1 MEHGLNDRISRLRRE
16 SLETEA
22 HIDMERAKIETE
34 VYRRYEGTVSV
45 PELRALVLKH
55 YFAEKTLYIGEGE
68 LLVGEKGN
76 GPQAAPTFPEL
87 CCHTVQDLHVMNDRE
102 LISFKVR
109 KEDYA
114 FQEKEMIQFWE
125 RRYIRHRILDKM
137 TPEWKKAYQ
146 CGIFTEF
153 MAVSYTHL
161 TLPTI
166 LLV

>member
-1 MEHGLNDRISRLRRE
+1 MAKGSAKPVSYTHLLRRE

-87 CCHTVQDLHVMNDRE
+87 CCHTV
-102 LISFKVR
+102 
-109 KEDYA
+109 
-114 FQEKEMIQFWE
+114 
-125 RRYIRHRILDKM
+125 
-137 TPEWKKAYQ
+137 P
-146 CGIFTEF
+146 
-153 MAVSYTHL
+153 VSYTHL
-161 TLPTI
+161 C
-166 LLV
+166 V

>member
-1 MEHGLNDRISRLRRE
+1 MERGMNERIRRLRRE

-55 YFAEKTLYIGEGE
+55 YFAEKTLHIGEGE

-109 KEDYA
+109 E
-114 FQEKEMIQFWE
+114 
-125 RRYIRHRILDKM
+125 
-137 TPEWKKAYQ
+137 
-146 CGIFTEF
+146 
-153 MAVSYTHL
+153 
-161 TLPTI
+161 
-166 LLV
+166 